1 MESAP
6 NSTESVL
13 MAAYPGMGVYGA
25 KRNARIHAEGMGA
38 VLRAT
43 CSVIKDV
50 NLDTRVS
57 RAKINARINVE
68 ETEAVQRSLRFVGT
82 GVKLDTRV
90 LNVTEKIQRRRP

>member
-1 MESAP
+1 MQNVPGTESAP

-43 CSVIKDV
+43 CSVIKGV
-50 NLDTRVS
+50 NLATRVS
-57 RAKINARINVE
+57 CAKINARINVE
-68 ETEAVQRSLRFVGT
+68 ETEAVQRSLRWIHGF
-82 GVKLDTRV
+82 
-90 LNVTEKIQRRRP
+90 